1 MKARRNENDGPVV
14 RELQKPASPKTPHGS
29 SGEAGGAGEAGLLGF
44 ANVPLHGVDWLWSD
58 WLPRGKTTLLA
69 GAGGSGKGTFAG
81 HVAACTTGGRPWP
94 DDTRTEPAYA
104 VIVSPDDALA
114 DTLKPRLLHSGA
126 DLDRCL
132 RLCAGDIQGGIE
144 RIANTLLRSD
154 VDIALVVVDMVEAG
168 MRHGMDGNAAG
179 DVARHLSA
187 FNRLAERL
195 DAAVLVCHHL
205 NKWVRVKVLE
215 GTLSNLVR
223 GSGAWTDA
231 VRMLWLMTADENDED
246 GSRIL
251 IRAKC
256 NLGGVPWLKG
266 GYRITARDAS
276 YDGENGRPG
285 KTTVV
290 KKVTQIGGSAHAI
303 FAAAVTPAE
312 SAAPV
317 KAGRQ
322 GAARDAI
329 VEFLK
334 PGVPVLKTHVI
345 GVLTGRGHAQRTLER
360 AADELEHGRK
370 LIGRKKHRDEFSE
383 ANNNAVVWELP
394 ALPAPPAFPCAE
406 IGEAEGDSDI

>member
-1 MKARRNENDGPVV
+1 M
-14 RELQKPASPKTPHGS
+14 L
-29 SGEAGGAGEAGLLGF
+29 GGC
-44 ANVPLHGVDWLWSD
+44 
-58 WLPRGKTTLLA
+58 
-69 GAGGSGKGTFAG
+69 GGSGKGTFAG

-231 VRMLWLMTADENDED
+231 VRMLWLMTVDENDED

-276 YDGENGRPG
+276 YDGE
-285 KTTVV
+285 
-290 KKVTQIGGSAHAI
+290 
-303 FAAAVTPAE
+303 
-312 SAAPV
+312 
-317 KAGRQ
+317 
-322 GAARDAI
+322 
-329 VEFLK
+329 
-334 PGVPVLKTHVI
+334 
-345 GVLTGRGHAQRTLER
+345 ER
-360 AADELEHGRK
+360 AARK
-370 LIGRKKHRDEFSE
+370 NDCCEK
-383 ANNNAVVWELP
+383 
-394 ALPAPPAFPCAE
+394 
-406 IGEAEGDSDI
+406 GDSDRRERACNFRRRRYTRRVRGAGEGGKARRRPRCDCGIS

>member
-1 MKARRNENDGPVV
+1 M
-14 RELQKPASPKTPHGS
+14 L
-29 SGEAGGAGEAGLLGF
+29 GGC
-44 ANVPLHGVDWLWSD
+44 
-58 WLPRGKTTLLA
+58 
-69 GAGGSGKGTFAG
+69 GGSGKGTFAG

-168 MRHGMDGNAAG
+168 MRHGMAGNAAG

-205 NKWVRVKVLE
+205 NKWVRVKVSE

-231 VRMLWLMTADENDED
+231 VRMLWLMTADENDNE

-251 IRAKC
+251 VRAKC
-256 NLGGVPWLKG
+256 NIGGVPWHKG
-266 GYRITARDAS
+266 GYRITAKDVP
-276 YDGENGRPG
+276 YEGQNGRPG
-285 KTTVV
+285 RTTVV
-290 KKVTQIGGSAHAI
+290 DRVTPITGNAHAI
-303 FAAAVTPAE
+303 FAAAVTPSNPAG
-312 SAAPV
+312 PV
-317 KAGRQ
+317 KVGKQ
-322 GAARDAI
+322 HAARDAI
-329 VEFLK
+329 MKFLK
-334 PGVPVLKTHVI
+334 PGTPVLKSQVI
-345 GVLTGRGHAQRTLER
+345 GVLSERGHAQRTLER
-360 AADELEHGRK
+360 AADGLDFKGKMIARK
-370 LIGRKKHRDEFSE
+370 RLRDEFPE
-383 ANNNAVVWELP
+383 ANNNSVVWERP
-394 ALPAPPAFPCAE
+394 EPPASPEKTSEE
-406 IGEAEGDSDI
+406 IGEAEGDSDIWK